1 MRPGVI
7 YCRQSNQIAASPSE
21 AVCMEIDM
29 FESDLMFKLIDSGTN
44 TKSWHVRLAGRLG
57 SVEG

>member
-1 MRPGVI
+1 MPGVI
-7 YCRQSNQIAASPSE
+7 YCRQSE

-44 TKSWHVRLAGRLG
+44 TQSWHVRLAGRLG